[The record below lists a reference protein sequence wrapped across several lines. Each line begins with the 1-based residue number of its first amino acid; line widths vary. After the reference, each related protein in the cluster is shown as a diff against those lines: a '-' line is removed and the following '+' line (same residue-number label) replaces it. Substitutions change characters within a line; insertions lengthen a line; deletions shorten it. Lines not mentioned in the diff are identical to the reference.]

1 MADLS
6 TSRRSFLGGLLT
18 LAVAPPAP
26 VRPSG
31 LTPLER
37 TVEAIRRARLDFLHQ
52 RGTVLSLLQ
61 AIQPLHA
68 MRLTSAQRHRLLRL
82 AFLMARR
89 DYQLGAA

>member
-18 LAVAPPAP
+18 LAVVPPAP
-26 VRPSG
+26 ARPSG
-31 LTPLER
+31 FTPLEKA
-37 TVEAIRRARLDFLHQ
+37 VEAIRCARLDFLRR
-52 RGTVLSLLQ
+52 RGTALNLLQ

-68 MRLTSAQRHRLLRL
+68 MRLTSSQRQRLLRL

-89 DYQLGAA
+89 DYQLQAA